1 MRCAGSFEIMNPK
14 EEVIPMVVLL
24 VAVTFLTFVLIDFLR
39 QKKQTAQLLEEGEA
53 VHAALGEMEP
63 EWVSGFQVKPA
74 LSYHPGHLWVHRVG
88 KDLAYVGL
96 DDFGRRLVG
105 RHARI
110 VPPRPGTHV
119 EQGGGTAN
127 VVRDGDRTTLLSPV
141 SGEIVGVNPRLK
153 DEPDLPFRDP
163 YGAGWL
169 FKIRSPKLF
178 SQIPN
183 LLNGSLVNHW
193 MQDTSDRFRHQLM
206 LASGSVIQDGGEP
219 VEDIAMA
226 LGDAEWRRLT
236 SEFLAMRQS
245 SWN

>member
-1 MRCAGSFEIMNPK
+1 MIK
-14 EEVIPMVVLL
+14 MVVLF

-39 QKKQTAQLLEEGEA
+39 QKKQTAELLQEGEA
-53 VHAALGEMEP
+53 VHSALGEMEP
-63 EWVSGFQVKPA
+63 QWVDGFQLKPA

-105 RHARI
+105 RDAKI
-110 VPPRPGTHV
+110 VTPPSGTHV
-119 EQGGGTAN
+119 NQGSGTAT
-127 VVRDGDRTTLLSPV
+127 VMRDGNRTTLLSPV

-153 DEPDLPFRDP
+153 NEPDLPFRDP

-169 FKIRSPKLF
+169 FKVRSPRMF
-178 SQIPN
+178 AEIPN
-183 LLNGSLVNHW
+183 LLNGSLVARW
-193 MQDTSDRFRHQLM
+193 MQDTADRFRHQLM

-219 VEDIAMA
+219 VEDIALA
-226 LGDAEWRRLT
+226 LGDAEWRRLAG
-236 SEFLAMRQS
+236 EFLAMRQS